1 MDQPVRNPLHV
12 LVIATSSERR
22 NVIAGMICEAVKSR
36 IEHAAALS
44 LERIFQTA
52 AEIAVVDVE
61 SPTAAGSV
69 LRTAKALPAGTGL
82 IALADDPEPAWVT
95 TALRAGVNA
104 ILSRDVTTEE
114 MRLAILATEAGLI
127 LLHSSSAQNL
137 GGSTAWA
144 GSDAGPEEPLTARE
158 QEVLRLAGD
167 GLGNKE
173 IAAKL
178 NISEHTVKFHISS
191 ILGKLGVAGRT
202 EAVRQGIKRGLIVI

>member
-1 MDQPVRNPLHV
+1 MDQPVRNTLHV

-22 NVIAGMICEAVKSR
+22 NVITGMICEAVKSR

-104 ILSRDVTTEE
+104 ILSGDVTTEE

-127 LLHSSSAQNL
+127 LLHPSSAQNL

-144 GSDAGPEEPLTARE
+144 GSDAGPEEPLTVRE

-191 ILGKLGVAGRT
+191 ILGKLGAAGRT